1 MPIERKCLKVKARQR
16 IYMVDHFQLEA
27 ACPRVLDAEYMG
39 HCYRKVRYCCWW
51 KRQRTHTHA
60 KCDKSKGRGARR
72 YQLLK
77 ASVKAGE
84 QIFKKIIQFFCFF
97 TRALLAHML
106 ITHPCAAVT
115 LPRSGKNGQ
124 TWNLR
129 FCLSPSHSGICPWGV
144 NASKVAAGL

>member
-1 MPIERKCLKVKARQR
+1 MQKIWVTVIGKCV
-16 IYMVDHFQLEA
+16 IV
-27 ACPRVLDAEYMG
+27 VG
-39 HCYRKVRYCCWW
+39 
-51 KRQRTHTHA
+51 KRDNERTHMPNA
-60 KCDKSKGRGARR
+60 IRVKGRGARR

-124 TWNLR
+124 T
-129 FCLSPSHSGICPWGV
+129 
-144 NASKVAAGL
+144 